1 MFRITSQILY
11 FCSVLKWGVQMRE
24 DMKSVIA
31 DTFAGMLDKEDID
44 KITVT
49 KLIAEC
55 HISRQTFYYHFKDI
69 MDVLEWTFQHATH
82 ELVQKSL
89 NEENRLGA
97 LTIYVT
103 FVRQNREKFER
114 LIYSRRWVQIE
125 GMLVDAVTAYLAEM
139 ARCKVPDIDL
149 SVDDLEVMLKFY
161 ACGMVGVLLQYVN
174 KPNLNEQKLVLQME
188 KIITG
193 KMFPGKHN

>member
-1 MFRITSQILY
+1 
-11 FCSVLKWGVQMRE
+11 MRE

-31 DTFAGMLDKEDID
+31 DTFSELMDKEDID

-49 KLIAEC
+49 RLIAEC

-69 MDVLEWTFQHATH
+69 MDVLEWTFQRATQ

-97 LTIYVT
+97 LAIYVT
-103 FVRQNREKFER
+103 FVYQNREKFER
-114 LIYSRRWVQIE
+114 LLYSRRWVQIE
-125 GMLVDAVTAYLAEM
+125 GMLVEAVTSYLAEM